1 MSDQGGYL
9 RRAYP
14 LWYMLTIQWGTLV
27 PSSPGYA
34 HIPSFSHLASGS
46 IFPNIAVSRHLVT
59 GETIRATL
67 VRFSIRW
74 KRAKHWITSPD
85 PEYLRKKSTRD
96 RLMELGRRHGEWA
109 VGFLAE
115 TWWSRL
121 SQPDF
126 HTWSPADE
134 PLRLIEQ
141 TVASD
146 DPDPKALACY
156 GLFVPSS
163 PIPQQMWLR
172 FVQGRPIS
180 SVTTQFLDWC
190 CEQLAQV
197 GKRVLVLIWDNATW
211 HRSQLVRAWLHT
223 HNQHVKQSGK
233 GVRILSC
240 LLPTKSP
247 WLNPIE
253 AKWVHGKKNVVE
265 ADRLLT
271 AAELESR
278 VYVYFACPPES
289 RLSKPEKVV

>member
-1 MSDQGGYL
+1 
-9 RRAYP
+9 
-14 LWYMLTIQWGTLV
+14 
-27 PSSPGYA
+27 
-34 HIPSFSHLASGS
+34 
-46 IFPNIAVSRHLVT
+46 
-59 GETIRATL
+59 
-67 VRFSIRW
+67 
-74 KRAKHWITSPD
+74 
-85 PEYLRKKSTRD
+85 
-96 RLMELGRRHGEWA
+96 MELGRRHEEWA
-109 VGFLAE
+109 VGFLDE

-126 HTWSPADE
+126 HAWSPADE

-163 PIPQQMWLR
+163 PVPQQMWLR

-223 HNQHVKQSGK
+223 YNQQVKRSGK

-289 RLSKPEKVV
+289 HLSKPEKVA